1 LNALLA
7 FIPKPVLAGLLVAAV
22 FVASFQTW
30 RVGGLK
36 AENARFEI
44 AVDQC
49 KATNN
54 RNKQAIETVKLINQQ
69 CIDGRRTDERAQA
82 NAVVAWTVER
92 ELLKA
97 KANEKGDNIVEV
109 FREPTCADFA
119 KVNIAAIC
127 PGMVDGLRRR
137 AENHHGIQN
146 RNN

>member
-1 LNALLA
+1 MNALLA
-7 FIPKPVLAGLLVAAV
+7 LIPKPVLAGLLIAAV
-22 FVASFQTW
+22 FVATFQTW

-36 AENARFEI
+36 AENARFEV

-49 KATNN
+49 KETNN
-54 RNKQAIETVKLINQQ
+54 RNKQAIETIKLINTQ
-69 CIDGRRTDERAQA
+69 CLDDRRADERAQA

-97 KANEKGDNIVEV
+97 KANEKGSNVIEV

-119 KVNIAAIC
+119 KVNINNIC

-137 AENHHGIQN
+137 AESHN
-146 RNN
+146 RVQD

>member
-1 LNALLA
+1 MNAILA
-7 FIPKPVLAGLLVAAV
+7 FIPKTVLAGLLAAAV
-22 FVASFQTW
+22 FVAGFQTW

-36 AENARFEI
+36 AENARYEI

-49 KATNN
+49 KETNN
-54 RNKQAIETVKLINQQ
+54 RNVQAIETVKLINTQ
-69 CIDGRRTDERAQA
+69 CLDERRSDETQHA

-97 KANEKGDNIVEV
+97 NANEKGNQVVEV
-109 FREPTCADFA
+109 FREPNCADFA
-119 KVNIAAIC
+119 KVNINNIC

-137 AENHHGIQN
+137 AESHNGIQD